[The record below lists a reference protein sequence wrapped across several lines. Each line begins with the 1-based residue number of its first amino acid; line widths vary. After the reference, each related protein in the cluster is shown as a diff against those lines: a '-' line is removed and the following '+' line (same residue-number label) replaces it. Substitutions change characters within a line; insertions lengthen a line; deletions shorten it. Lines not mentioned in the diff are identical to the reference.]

1 MGLTGE
7 RRPGGA
13 LAFGF
18 ALALFGG
25 PLAIPALY
33 APGVAGPALPSVGL
47 AALLAAVV
55 FSLPILVWWRYSAR
69 VSSSGGLVA
78 FVREAAGTRLA
89 LLTGL
94 AWTVSYFLYLP
105 YTVTDIA
112 YEGLPVVFPG
122 MHGTRWILQLVLPL
136 VATAVAL
143 LPLRR
148 LFAAI
153 GVAAVCQLVL
163 LLCLGVVELRHVGAP
178 GSSFAVHG
186 HADPFVTATLGLAL
200 LFVCGS
206 LPFFF
211 GDEVRGGGRTLRRAV
226 AAAFV
231 VAAAYALFA
240 TFPLAAVPR
249 ELLGGELPGFDVAS
263 AYGGRGLGIAVGL
276 GAISTDA
283 VLLLAELLALSR
295 LLHWATGRSVRTTT
309 LWIAV
314 PFFLVDA
321 AGLAFDPVEL
331 YEQAIRP
338 SLAALWI
345 SQLLVFA
352 AYPLLRRRAGDV
364 LVGATTA
371 ALAGWA
377 LYRVL
382 TVMREG

>member
-33 APGVAGPALPSVGL
+33 APGVAGPALPSLGL
-47 AALLAAVV
+47 AALLATVV
-55 FSLPILVWWRYSAR
+55 FSLPILVWGRYSAR

-112 YEGLPVVFPG
+112 YEGLPKVFPG
-122 MHGTRWILQLVLPL
+122 THGSRWILQLVLPL
-136 VATAVAL
+136 AAIGIAL
-143 LPLRR
+143 LPLRWI
-148 LFAAI
+148 FA
-153 GVAAVCQLVL
+153 GVGAAALCQLVL

-178 GSSFAVHG
+178 ASSFAVHG

-226 AAAFV
+226 AGAFV
-231 VAAAYALFA
+231 VAALYALFA

-321 AGLAFDPVEL
+321 VALAFDPEEL
-331 YEQAIRP
+331 YERMIQP
-338 SLAALWI
+338 SLAALWL

-352 AYPLLRRRAGDV
+352 AYPLLRRRAGDLV
-364 LVGATTA
+364 VGAATA

-382 TVMREG
+382 TFDFGS

>member
-1 MGLTGE
+1 VGLDETE
-7 RRPGGA
+7 RPGGA
-13 LAFGF
+13 LTFGF

-33 APGVAGPALPSVGL
+33 AAGVAGPALPSVGL
-47 AALLAAVV
+47 AALLATIV
-55 FSLPILVWWRYSAR
+55 FCLPILVWWRYSAR
-69 VSSSGGLVA
+69 VSSGGGLVA
-78 FVREAAGTRLA
+78 WVREAAGTRPA
-89 LLTGL
+89 LVAGV

-122 MHGTRWILQLVLPL
+122 ISGTRWILQLVLPL
-136 VATAVAL
+136 AVTAVAL
-143 LPLRR
+143 LPLRW
-148 LFAAI
+148 LFA
-153 GVAAVCQLVL
+153 GFAAAAATQLAL
-163 LLCLGVVELRHVGAP
+163 LLGLGVVLMRHVGAP
-178 GSSFAVHG
+178 ASSFAVHG
-186 HADPFVTATLGLAL
+186 SAGEFKTATLGLSL

-249 ELLGGELPGFDVAS
+249 SLLGGAIPGYDVAT
-263 AYGGRGLGIAVGL
+263 AYAGRGFGIAVGL

-295 LLHWATGRSVRTTT
+295 LLAWATGRSPRTTT

-314 PFFLVDA
+314 PFFLADA
-321 AGLAFDPVEL
+321 VALALDPAEL
-331 YEQAIRP
+331 SERAIRP
-338 SLAALWI
+338 SLFALWL
-345 SQLLVFA
+345 SQLAVFA
-352 AYPLLRRRAGDV
+352 AFPLLRRRRADLV
-364 LVGATTA
+364 LAA
-371 ALAGWA
+371 ACSALAVWA
-377 LYRVL
+377 LYRVV
-382 TVMREG
+382 TVTTAS

>member
-1 MGLTGE
+1 MLTG
-7 RRPGGA
+7 
-13 LAFGF
+13 
-18 ALALFGG
+18 
-25 PLAIPALY
+25 I
-33 APGVAGPALPSVGL
+33 
-47 AALLAAVV
+47 
-55 FSLPILVWWRYSAR
+55 
-69 VSSSGGLVA
+69 
-78 FVREAAGTRLA
+78 
-89 LLTGL
+89 

-112 YEGLPVVFPG
+112 YEGLPEVFPG
-122 MHGTRWILQLVLPL
+122 MHGTRWVLQLALPV
-136 VATAVAL
+136 VATAIAL
-143 LPLRR
+143 LPLRV

-153 GVAAVCQLVL
+153 AVGAVYQLAML
-163 LLCLGVVELRHVGAP
+163 LGLGIAELRHVGAP

-186 HADPFVTATLGLAL
+186 HADPFVTAALGLAL

-240 TFPLAAVPR
+240 VFPLAAVPR
-249 ELLGGELPGFDVAS
+249 ELLGGELPGYDVAT
-263 AYGGRGLGIAVGL
+263 AYGGRGFGIGVGL

-295 LLHWATGRSVRTTT
+295 LLAWATGRSPRTTT
-309 LWIAV
+309 LWIAA

-321 AGLAFDPVEL
+321 VALAFDPVEL

-345 SQLLVFA
+345 AQGLVFA
-352 AYPLLRRRAGDV
+352 AFPLLRRRPAD
-364 LVGATTA
+364 LALGAACA

-382 TVMREG
+382 TVTAAG

>member
-1 MGLTGE
+1 VGLADGD

-33 APGVAGPALPSVGL
+33 APGVAGPSLPSVGL
-47 AALLAAVV
+47 AALLAGIV
-55 FSLPILVWWRYSAR
+55 FCLPILVWWRYSAR

-78 FVREAAGTRLA
+78 FVRAAAGTRLA
-89 LLTGL
+89 LLTGI

-122 MHGTRWILQLVLPL
+122 THGSRWILQLVLPL
-136 VATAVAL
+136 VVTAIAL
-143 LPLRR
+143 LPLRA
-148 LFAAI
+148 LFAALA
-153 GVAAVCQLVL
+153 VAAACQLAL
-163 LLCLGVVELRHVGAP
+163 LLALGIVELRHVGAAA
-178 GSSFAVHG
+178 SSFAMHG
-186 HADPFVTATLGLAL
+186 DGRDFTTATLGIAL

-231 VAAAYALFA
+231 VAALYALFA

-249 ELLGGELPGFDVAS
+249 ELLGGELPGYDVAT
-263 AYGGRGLGIAVGL
+263 AYAGRGFGIAVGL

-283 VLLLAELLALSR
+283 ALLLAELLALSR

-309 LWIAV
+309 LGIAV
-314 PFFLVDA
+314 PFFAADA
-321 AGLAFDPVEL
+321 VALAFDPDEL
-331 YEQAIRP
+331 YERAIQP

-352 AYPLLRRRAGDV
+352 AFPLLRRRAGD
-364 LVGATTA
+364 LAAGAACA

-377 LYRVL
+377 LYRVV
-382 TVMREG
+382 TQDFG